1 MNVPSR
7 EAFGWLT
14 AGGLGHF
21 RPFPG
26 TWGSLPPVILAGAL
40 ITLGAGPQGIPWVYN
55 AALAITALVFSVVC
69 VTQGDRAE
77 LAWGKDPSPVVAD
90 EVAGQSIVLTLLPL
104 PAHANALQTIAVL
117 GLAFLL
123 FRVLDIVKP
132 WPARQIQRVPGGWGI
147 LLDDLVAGLYA
158 WFLIQGFFWL

>member
-1 MNVPSR
+1 M
-7 EAFGWLT
+7 
-14 AGGLGHF
+14 
-21 RPFPG
+21 
-26 TWGSLPPVILAGAL
+26 
-40 ITLGAGPQGIPWVYN
+40 
-55 AALAITALVFSVVC
+55 
-69 VTQGDRAE
+69 
-77 LAWGKDPSPVVAD
+77 VAD